1 MLIQFT
7 FNNYKC
13 FRGETTLS
21 MVAADLKHPAGTLMH
36 YPAYDVLKTAVVF
49 GANASGKTK
58 LFQAFKFMSDMVFEL
73 ANDNK

>member
-21 MVAADLKHPAGTLMH
+21 MIAGDMKHPVGSTV
-36 YPAYDVLKTAVVF
+36 PFGNYDVLNTAVVY

-58 LFQAFKFMSDMVFEL
+58 LYQGTSGEKATDYHRKY
-73 ANDNK
+73 